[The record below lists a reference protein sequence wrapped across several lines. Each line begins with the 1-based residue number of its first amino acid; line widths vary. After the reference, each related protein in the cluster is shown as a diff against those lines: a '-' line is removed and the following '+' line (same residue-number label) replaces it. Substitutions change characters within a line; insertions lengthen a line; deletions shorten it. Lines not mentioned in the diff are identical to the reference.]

1 VKILPLIVVT
11 PDQLEITGARDLS
24 ERIIQGLA
32 SPEIV
37 DLIGIGSSIPG
48 VIAAVNL
55 SKNIANVNIQSLTL
69 DYIPITV
76 YGKQEAIFFEISRD
90 PETVSPLV
98 QEFERQGEPDKTT
111 FTVVVFRA
119 DRISAVTNQILYKLS
134 KYARIKVIASGFAIT
149 TAVRAILQVI
159 TSGISREPISL
170 NAITIES
177 ISRKDIPEKKVPAI
191 QIYLEKGHATV
202 YPPRHAE
209 VLTQITQR

>member
-1 VKILPLIVVT
+1 MKILPLIPVT

-24 ERIIQGLA
+24 ERIIQALA
-32 SPEIV
+32 SPEWV

-55 SKNIANVNIQSLTL
+55 SRNIANVNIQSLTL

-76 YGKQEAIFFEISRD
+76 YGKQEAIFFELSRD
-90 PETVSPLV
+90 PETVSPFV
-98 QEFERQGEPDKTT
+98 QEFERQGEPEKTIL
-111 FTVVVFRA
+111 TVVVFRG

-134 KYARIKVIASGFAIT
+134 KYARIKVIASGLAIS
-149 TAVRAILQVI
+149 TAVRAILQVV
-159 TSGISREPISL
+159 TSGISRESISI

-177 ISRKDIPEKKVPAI
+177 ISRKDIPEKKVPAV
-191 QIYLEKGHATV
+191 QVYLEKGHATV

-209 VLTQITQR
+209 VLTKITQR